1 VRVFVF
7 SDLSRKLLP
16 FAFRRAS
23 GRKAGINA
31 ISYDRTKRAA
41 RVFVF
46 SDLSRKLLP
55 FAFRRASGRKAG
67 INAIS
72 YDIKQGL
79 IIKPSLLVMV

>member
-1 VRVFVF
+1 
-7 SDLSRKLLP
+7 LLP
-16 FAFRRAS
+16 FAFSRAS
-23 GRKAGINA
+23 GRNAGINA

-72 YDIKQGL
+72 CDIKKQDKVSETRVVMGFSEFCP
-79 IIKPSLLVMV
+79 IISSA